1 MKEIGERG
9 VAGKEVGVNGTRVA
23 SGWTRTTLGAID
35 FAAPP
40 RLLAGDSKFES
51 EGETLTM
58 RGEGDWEAG
67 EIELGIAR

>member
-1 MKEIGERG
+1 MKKIGERG
-9 VAGKEVGVNGTRVA
+9 VAGKEVGVDETRVA

-40 RLLAGDSKFES
+40 CPLAGNSMLEW

-67 EIELGIAR
+67 EIELEIAR